1 MDRAADVLAM
11 SYSYEL
17 QAKVFDHMEALER
30 ELAKAQR
37 QLGRTPLKKSW
48 AVRA

>member
-30 ELAKAQR
+30 ELAKAKC